1 MIYNA
6 VLVSGVEQSVSVIH
20 VHIFTLFEIL
30 FSYRSLWSIR
40 KSLLYSRSLLVIYFI
55 YWRRK
60 WQPTPVFLPGE
71 FHGQRNLEGYS
82 SWGAR
87 KSDTTEQLSTHKH
100 THILYIGNGTPLQ
113 YCCLENPMDGRAW

>member
-1 MIYNA
+1 M
-6 VLVSGVEQSVSVIH
+6 LVSGVEQSVSVIH

-30 FSYRSLWSIR
+30 FAYRSLWSIK

-60 WQPTPVFLPGE
+60 WQPIPVFLPGE

-82 SWGAR
+82 LWCC
-87 KSDTTEQLSTHKH
+87 KELDTTEKLTLNRKDRMAREGDAR
-100 THILYIGNGTPLQ
+100 TTVLG
-113 YCCLENPMDGRAW
+113 AK